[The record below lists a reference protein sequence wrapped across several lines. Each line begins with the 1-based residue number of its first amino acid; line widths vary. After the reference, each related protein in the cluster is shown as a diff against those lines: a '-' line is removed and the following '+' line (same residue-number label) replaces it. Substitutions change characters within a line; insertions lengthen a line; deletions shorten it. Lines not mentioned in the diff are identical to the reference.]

1 MEKVYIGMGGNLG
14 DSLSILLN
22 CLLEMRGF
30 LKNLKYSS
38 LWETEP
44 QIVKDQPPFLNLV
57 AGGDFDGQPE
67 ELIRNLWALENS
79 AGRDRSKERSK
90 GPRPLDLDILLF
102 GEHQVASDILTIPH
116 PAMTERAFV
125 LVPLTELDQN
135 IKSPVNGRTYADYLD
150 SIDNQG
156 FFCYK
161 KQEDLSDLLQNM
173 K

>member
-1 MEKVYIGMGGNLG
+1 MGSNQG

-22 CLLEMRGF
+22 CLIKMKEF
-30 LKNLKYSS
+30 LRDLRYSS
-38 LWETEP
+38 LYETEP
-44 QIVKDQPPFLNLV
+44 QIVRDQPPFLNLV
-57 AGGDFDGQPE
+57 VSGNFEGTPE
-67 ELIRNLWALENS
+67 QLIKKLWLLEND

-102 GEHQVASDILTIPH
+102 GKQQIATDILTIPH

-125 LVPLTELDQN
+125 LVPLTELDKT
-135 IKSPVNGRTYADYLD
+135 IKSPINRKSYADCLD

-161 KQEDLSDLLQNM
+161 KQMDLSDLLQKM

>member
-1 MEKVYIGMGGNLG
+1 MGSNMG

-22 CLLEMRGF
+22 CLREMKGF
-30 LKNLKYSS
+30 LGNLQYSS
-38 LWETEP
+38 LWQTEP
-44 QIVKDQPPFLNLV
+44 QIVKDQPFFLNLV
-57 AGGDFDGQPE
+57 VKGNFEGNPE
-67 ELIRNLWALENS
+67 KLIRKLWLLENS
-79 AGRDRSKERSK
+79 AGRDRSKERRK

-102 GEHQVASDILTIPH
+102 GEHRIKTDILTIPH
-116 PAMTERAFV
+116 PAMTDRAFV

-135 IKSPVNGRTYADYLD
+135 IKNPLNRKNYTDYLD
-150 SIDNQG
+150 SIDNQE